1 MTQVVAIANLKGG
14 VAKTT
19 TAFAL
24 GDALAAQG
32 QRVLLIDLDPQASLT
47 LAAGLDPTRLTAT
60 IFTALQHYKDYVEP
74 LALEVYCHP
83 LGDRLDLLPANLKMA
98 KAEKVLAEAK
108 RQEYLLDETLAPAR
122 GRYDV
127 ILLDCPPSLSLLTT
141 NALTAARQVLIPL
154 APEYLGVQGLAL
166 LLEQIREVRLT
177 KLNPSL
183 TIAGVLLTM
192 TDYRTVHNREMAGH
206 VLRFVAE
213 QRLLPQ
219 TIPVLGEIKRSI
231 KASEATEAGLPVT
244 RYAPESDIALAYRQ
258 LSERLLAEW
267 RATSLSAGVP

>member
-1 MTQVVAIANLKGG
+1 MTRVVAIANLKGG

-24 GDALAAQG
+24 GDALAAHG

-74 LALEVYCHP
+74 LALESYRHP

-98 KAEKVLAEAK
+98 KAEKALAEAK

-127 ILLDCPPSLSLLTT
+127 ILIDCPPSLSLLTT
-141 NALTAARQVLIPL
+141 NALTAAQQVLIPL

-183 TIAGVLLTM
+183 TIVGVLLTM

-267 RATSLSAGVP
+267 RATSLHAVVP

>member
-1 MTQVVAIANLKGG
+1 MTRVVAIANLKGG

-74 LALEVYCHP
+74 LALESYRHP

-98 KAEKVLAEAK
+98 KAEKALAEAK

-127 ILLDCPPSLSLLTT
+127 ILIDCPPSLSLLTT
-141 NALTAARQVLIPL
+141 NALTAAQQVLIPL

-183 TIAGVLLTM
+183 TIVGVLLTM

-244 RYAPESDIALAYRQ
+244 RYAPESDVALAYRQ
-258 LSERLLAEW
+258 LGERLLAEW
-267 RATSLSAGVP
+267 RATSLSAVVP

>member
-1 MTQVVAIANLKGG
+1 MTRIVAIANLKGG

-24 GDALAAQG
+24 GDALAAHG

-74 LALEVYCHP
+74 LALESYRHP

-98 KAEKVLAEAK
+98 KAEKALAEAK

-127 ILLDCPPSLSLLTT
+127 ILIDCPPSLSLLTT

-183 TIAGVLLTM
+183 TIVGVLLTM

-244 RYAPESDIALAYRQ
+244 RYAPESDVALAYRQ
-258 LSERLLAEW
+258 LGERLLAEW
-267 RATSLSAGVP
+267 RATSLSAVVP